1 MSSLLA
7 FSNNGDR
14 CLDARLRESE
24 SVPRNQEVPM
34 SSGIVAIVIVVAVV
48 IIAGL
53 VGSAVLTRRRKL
65 QEQFG
70 PEYDRVV
77 AERSS
82 RLRAEAELSNRQRRV
97 HKLDIRPLTE
107 EARGKYAADWVN
119 IQERFV
125 DSPEEAVADGYR
137 LLTTVMTERGY
148 PTGDDEQAQA
158 DLSVEHARTVAD
170 FRAAR
175 EISGN
180 AASGNAKTEDLR
192 QALIHYR
199 ALFTDLLGVPGTA
212 GDDTHPAWRPI
223 ADQDSPAD
231 PSAGALETPAS
242 EQSDPVSNYGGMP

>member
-1 MSSLLA
+1 
-7 FSNNGDR
+7 
-14 CLDARLRESE
+14 
-24 SVPRNQEVPM
+24 M
-34 SSGIVAIVIVVAVV
+34 SSGTVAIIIVVAVV

-70 PEYDRVV
+70 PEYDRAV
-77 AERSS
+77 AERNG
-82 RLRAEAELSNRQRRV
+82 RLRAEAELSDRKRRV
-97 HKLDIRPLTE
+97 RKLDIRPLTA
-107 EARGKYAADWVN
+107 EARAKYADEWVT

-125 DSPEEAVADGYR
+125 DSPEEAVADGYG

-158 DLSVEHARTVAD
+158 DLSVEHAQTVAH

-175 EISGN
+175 KISAN

-199 ALFTDLLGVPGTA
+199 ALFTDLLGAPGTVA
-212 GDDTHPAWRPI
+212 DDTHPDGKPI
-223 ADQDSPAD
+223 PDQDFAAD
-231 PSAGALETPAS
+231 PDAGALETPVS
-242 EQSDPVSNYGGMP
+242 EQPDAASNYGGMP

>member
-1 MSSLLA
+1 
-7 FSNNGDR
+7 
-14 CLDARLRESE
+14 
-24 SVPRNQEVPM
+24 M
-34 SSGIVAIVIVVAVV
+34 SSGIAAIVIVVAVL

-53 VGSAVLTRRRKL
+53 VASAVLIRRRKL

-82 RLRAEAELSNRQRRV
+82 RLRAEAELSDRQRRV

-107 EARGKYAADWVN
+107 EARAKYAADWVT

-125 DSPEEAVADGYR
+125 DSPEEAVADGYA

-158 DLSVEHARTVAD
+158 DLSVEHAQTVAH

-180 AASGNAKTEDLR
+180 SASGNAKTEDLR

-199 ALFTDLLGVPGTA
+199 ALFDDLLGVPATGTSSTGA
-212 GDDTHPAWRPI
+212 AATTEGKATDDTHPDGTPI
-223 ADQDSPAD
+223 ADPDLAAD
-231 PSAGALETPAS
+231 PDAAAVETPAS
-242 EQSDPVSNYGGMP
+242 DRSDPASNYGGMP